1 MRTGLLGGTFDPP
14 HTGHLILA
22 EHARVELELDNVL
35 FVPNSISPFKTERHI
50 SNADIRAEMVQ
61 LAVSDN
67 TRFSTEPFEISQQG
81 VSYTVDTLRYLT
93 TKHPA
98 DEFILLMG
106 ADTFADFPH
115 WKNPDE
121 VVSLATIAVGV
132 RPGSTHD
139 FSQHQYKND
148 AIFLHTPLIDIS
160 SSNIRWRVREGKSIQ
175 YLVPWAVKTFIES
188 TGLYKD

>member
-22 EHARVELELDNVL
+22 EHARVELKLDNVI
-35 FVPNSISPFKTERHI
+35 FVPNSISPFKTTRYI

-67 TRFSTEPFEISQQG
+67 PCFSTELFEISQQG
-81 VSYTVDTLRYLT
+81 ISYTVDTLRYLT
-93 TKHPA
+93 AKHPA
-98 DEFILLMG
+98 DTFILLMG
-106 ADTFADFPH
+106 ADTFTDFPH

-121 VVSLATIAVGV
+121 VVSLAQIAVGV
-132 RPGSTHD
+132 RPGSAHD
-139 FSQHQYKND
+139 FSSHKYRND

-160 SSNIRWRVREGKSIQ
+160 SSNIRQRVREGKSIQ
-175 YLVPWAVKTFIES
+175 YLVPWAVKIFIES
-188 TGLYKD
+188 AGLYRG

>member
-22 EHARVELELDNVL
+22 EHARVELELDRVL
-35 FVPNSISPFKTERHI
+35 FVPNSISPFKTTRHI
-50 SNADIRAEMVQ
+50 SDADIRAEMVQ

-67 TRFSTEPFEISQQG
+67 PHFSTELFEISRQG
-81 VSYTVDTLRYLT
+81 VSYTVDTLRHLT
-93 TKHPA
+93 AKHPA

-106 ADTFADFPH
+106 ADTFTDFPH
-115 WKNPDE
+115 WKDPDV
-121 VVSLATIAVGV
+121 VVSLAQLAVGV

-139 FSQHQYKND
+139 FSSHQYKNN

-160 SSNIRWRVREGKSIQ
+160 SSSIRRRVREGKSIQ
-175 YLVPWAVKTFIES
+175 YLVPWAVKIFIES
-188 TGLYKD
+188 TGLYRE

>member
-22 EHARVELELDNVL
+22 EHARVELELDSVL
-35 FVPNSISPFKTERHI
+35 FVPNSISPFKTTRRI
-50 SNADIRAEMVQ
+50 SSADIRAEMVQ

-67 TRFSTEPFEISQQG
+67 PRFGTELFEVSQQG
-81 VSYTVDTLRYLT
+81 ISYTIDTLRYLT
-93 TKHPA
+93 AKHPT

-115 WKNPDE
+115 WKEPDE
-121 VVSLATIAVGV
+121 VVSRAQVAVGV
-132 RPGSTHD
+132 RPGCTHD
-139 FSQHQYKND
+139 FSSHKYKND

-160 SSNIRWRVREGKSIQ
+160 SSNIRHRVRQGKSIQ
-175 YLVPWAVKTFIES
+175 YLVPWAVKIFVES
-188 TGLYKD
+188 TGLYKG